1 MPLLIYGVDIPI
13 DEDITMEKLVDVV
26 DGSSWDEFMPAGV
39 TKEIFKSFIK
49 YFDPEIF
56 VAAGRRI
63 RNIVL
68 SADELLP
75 TERVKKIVQLFV
87 CFKNLDKET
96 VLTPW
101 RVVNMHMSDCLGGY
115 DFYGETHD
123 HMVAEPRGQGDS

>member
-96 VLTPW
+96 VLTPCRW
-101 RVVNMHMSDCLGGY
+101 
-115 DFYGETHD
+115 
-123 HMVAEPRGQGDS
+123 